1 MNSHAHDHCESS
13 SANNSDEHA
22 HCAPKNK
29 LDILLWGSLF
39 LIIVLYALGMLFPD
53 IAATNKTL
61 NTLSISVIEIMH
73 TIWWGILIGLVMVSL
88 LTVIPREFVMSVLG
102 KGGTISGLMRAT
114 AGGVLLDLCS
124 HGILMVAAKLYERG
138 ASAGQMVAFLIAS
151 PWNSFSLTLILIA
164 LIGLKWTLLFI
175 LFSLVIA
182 FITGF
187 IFDAL
192 VRKGILPENPNQVE
206 HNGEFRFFPEAKQQF
221 KAATFNAAFYKKM
234 FWDGLTESRMV
245 LRWIFFGVILAAA
258 VRALVPMDVFANW
271 FGPTLAGLGLTL
283 VAATIME
290 VCSEGSV
297 PVAADFL
304 TRANAPGN
312 SFAFLMGGV
321 ATDYTEIMII
331 KETTKSWKF
340 ALFLPLISL
349 PQVIVLAAMINS
361 IA

>member
-1 MNSHAHDHCESS
+1 MPE
-13 SANNSDEHA
+13 
-22 HCAPKNK
+22 
-29 LDILLWGSLF
+29 
-39 LIIVLYALGMLFPD
+39 LIAQNRI
-53 IAATNKTL
+53 I
-61 NTLSISVIEIMH
+61 NTLTISVIEIMH

-102 KGGTISGLMRAT
+102 KGGTISGLFRAT

-124 HGILMVAAKLYERG
+124 HGILMVASKLYERG
-138 ASAGQMVAFLIAS
+138 ASAGQVVAFLIAS
-151 PWNSFSLTLILIA
+151 PWNSFSLTLVLIA

-175 LFSLVIA
+175 LLSMLIA
-182 FITGF
+182 LISGF

-192 VRKGILPENPNQVE
+192 VKKGILPSNPNQQE
-206 HNGEFRFFPEAKQQF
+206 QTNGFRFFPEAKKQF
-221 KAATFNAAFYKKM
+221 GAATFDMDFFKKM
-234 FWDGLTESRMV
+234 FWDGLMESRMV
-245 LRWIFFGVILAAA
+245 LRWIFFGVLLAAA

-271 FGPTLAGLGLTL
+271 FGPTLAGLGLTI

-297 PVAADFL
+297 PIAADFL

-321 ATDYTEIMII
+321 ATDYTEIMVI

-340 ALFLPLISL
+340 ALYLPLVSL
-349 PQVIVLAAMINS
+349 PQVILLAALINL
-361 IA
+361 A